1 MKKLMCFI
9 LLNCVCVV
17 VNAQS
22 KSKRHELPYDVEK
35 NKVAWVGEV
44 SMSSGITRKEASV
57 NLIQWAYKNSY
68 KAETENVETGIVV
81 IAASIQYTNG
91 NEELHKAP
99 FRIYFI
105 ITDTSISY
113 RITDMTV
120 ARYPIE
126 VRYEYGK
133 KRPAMGYNYAFI
145 DIDEK
150 INALIADFTSVNQK

>member
-1 MKKLMCFI
+1 LATSERVKYSEGAPGWKFCFNSFNWFSSP
-9 LLNCVCVV
+9 LNSF
-17 VNAQS
+17 NS
-22 KSKRHELPYDVEK
+22 
-35 NKVAWVGEV
+35 
-44 SMSSGITRKEASV
+44 SSGISRKEASI
-57 NLIQWAYKNSY
+57 NLVQWAYKKSY
-68 KAETENVETGIVV
+68 KAETDNVETGIVV
-81 IAASIQYTNG
+81 LVASIQFTNG

-105 ITDTSISY
+105 ITDKTISY

-126 VRYEYGK
+126 VRYEHGK

-150 INALIADFTSVNQK
+150 INELILEFSKVNQK